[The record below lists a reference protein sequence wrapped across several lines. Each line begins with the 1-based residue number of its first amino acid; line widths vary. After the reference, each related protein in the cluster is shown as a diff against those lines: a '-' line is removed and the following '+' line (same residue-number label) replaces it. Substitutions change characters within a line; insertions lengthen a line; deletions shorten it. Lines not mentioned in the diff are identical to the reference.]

1 MIFEITHI
9 ARTVA
14 PSPSTYAHHI
24 VGKTHFSFAQG
35 SGICHLRE
43 MEREREGDAQRRC
56 VCSIDG
62 FMGRTLR
69 YSNVSLSSPQ
79 IDGFKVRTA
88 HSKIHQSDR
97 IIKANSDLF
106 SLVPRP

>member
-1 MIFEITHI
+1 M
-9 ARTVA
+9 
-14 PSPSTYAHHI
+14 
-24 VGKTHFSFAQG
+24 
-35 SGICHLRE
+35 
-43 MEREREGDAQRRC
+43 
-56 VCSIDG
+56 CSINPLIGLIDG

-97 IIKANSDLF
+97 IIKANSGLF
-106 SLVPRP
+106 SLVPRPSALT